1 MWEPGIYLKKLS
13 PLMLGIM
20 AGITGSP
27 AYARSVPPGFEALSL
42 GQKELLNVSFQG
54 ENEGVFP
61 VLVTPYTLT
70 FREPQALSDR
80 LPLESL
86 TEEIRKKILAA
97 LSAPLPRHDEAFH
110 LAPGENIGVIYNEQE
125 QSVMLLI
132 NPAWFNSNGRQFW
145 HPSQNSHLALVSHQS
160 LVFSHD
166 NQMDSLG
173 GTGSLAQ
180 GLGDKSYMQGDWTL
194 FQNASKNTQS
204 ISQFRFSNLFLRSDL
219 TEGAYVQGGR
229 MDITNLNSRLGGD
242 FSLSLLPLAQTD
254 GIRLGSTRAY
264 VNTRADDNAGSSP
277 LTVML
282 AQPARIDVYRGER
295 LLGTSYMDAG
305 IHDIDTSNFP
315 AGAYP
320 VTLKIYENGRLI
332 RQETQFFEN
341 SGQNQPVGN
350 QPQWFLQAGRRTT
363 TADTYN
369 EIKKSAK
376 RKNRV
381 GLAGGLQL
389 ALSHNVTWTGAILTA
404 ADNHKILSEN
414 DLSWTIPSRTG
425 LWSLKIGY
433 LLRGGQSTADNEQIS
448 WNYNGNAF
456 YLSRYHTFCRGQMA
470 AGCYSN
476 YSATASTEWYGWTA
490 SLGYNYS
497 RSVQHFWQ
505 FPGMADSA
513 FVNGSQRVRT
523 SGAVFD
529 NRYSTSGVLLTLG
542 TSVNYRNWNIWPRMG
557 VFSNRNSNAYQQDT
571 GVFLTLSISGNTQLD
586 SGVSSNTT
594 ATLDYRQHNQDNN
607 LSLRQQWVSNRHDY
621 RSMDVMLSGSD
632 NYQNALVSGEW
643 DGALGNSGMAAGYSH
658 SRKFSNST
666 LNGHYDSTFAISS
679 TGLVWGN
686 HGGNESSLSGV
697 VVDARNNRSENIS
710 GPVAKI
716 SSIQGG
722 EVYLQDGHQT
732 FMPLMDYMPDEV
744 TVENADTHGANG
756 NLVRGSGKHN
766 VFLLPGHVT
775 VSQLRADAI
784 YIYVGRLLVNGNN
797 LLAGGHI
804 LNAEVPDI
812 NPNGSFVAEL
822 NFAPDSLYVL
832 KNRRF
837 YICPVKYTKGF
848 NGIRRMKNTNCYLV
862 SEADLPETMRK
873 SERVAR
879 LITMESKHLY

>member
-27 AYARSVPPGFEALSL
+27 AYARNVPPGFEALSL
-42 GQKELLNVSFQG
+42 GQNELLNVSFRG
-54 ENEGVFP
+54 DNEGVFS
-61 VLVTPYTLT
+61 VFVTPEMLT
-70 FREPQALSDR
+70 FREPKILFDK
-80 LPLESL
+80 LPLDEIP
-86 TEEIRKKILAA
+86 EEIRKKILAE
-97 LSAPLPRHDEAFH
+97 LSGPLPRHDGAFH
-110 LAPGENIGVIYNEQE
+110 FTPGENIGVIYNERE

-132 NPAWFNSNGRQFW
+132 NPAWFNTNDRQFW
-145 HPSQNSHLALVSHQS
+145 HPSQNSHIAMVSHQS

-166 NQMDSLG
+166 NQMESLG

-180 GLGDKSYMQGDWTL
+180 GLGDRSYMQGDWTL

-204 ISQFRFSNLFLRSDL
+204 KSHFQFSNLFLRSDV
-219 TEGAYVQGGR
+219 TQGTYVQGGR
-229 MDITNLNSRLGGD
+229 MDITNLNSRLGGN

-254 GIRLGSTRAY
+254 GIRLGSTSAY
-264 VNTRADDNAGSSP
+264 VNTNLDNNTNSSP

-282 AQPARIDVYRGER
+282 AQAARVDVYRGER

-305 IHDIDTSNFP
+305 IHDIDTHTFP

-320 VTLKIYENGRLI
+320 VTLKVYENGRLL

-341 SGQNQPVGN
+341 SGQIRSASGL
-350 QPQWFLQAGRRTT
+350 PQWFLQVGKRT
-363 TADTYN
+363 ASDIIN
-369 EIKKSAK
+369 NQAK

-381 GLAGGLQL
+381 GIAGGLNL
-389 ALSHNVTWTGAILTA
+389 ALSRNLSWTGAVLTGTE
-404 ADNHKILSEN
+404 NNKILSEN
-414 DLSWTIPSRTG
+414 DLSWAIPSRTG
-425 LWSLKIGY
+425 LWALKTGY
-433 LLRGGQSTADNEQIS
+433 LMQGGQGTADNEQIS
-448 WNYNGNAF
+448 WNYKANTF
-456 YLSRYHTFCRGQMA
+456 YLSRYHTFCRGQIPT
-470 AGCYSN
+470 GCYNN
-476 YSATASTEWYGWTA
+476 YSATASTELYGWTA

-497 RSVQHFWQ
+497 RSVQHFWL
-505 FPGMADSA
+505 FPGMADTA
-513 FVNGSQRVRT
+513 FVTESQRVRAP
-523 SGAVFD
+523 GAVSD
-529 NRYSTSGVLLTLG
+529 NRYSTSGILLTLG

-557 VFSNRNSNAYQQDT
+557 VFSNRSSNGYQQDT
-571 GVFLTLSISGNTQLD
+571 GVFLTLSLSRNTQLD

-594 ATLDYRQHNQDNN
+594 ATLNYRQHNQDNN

-621 RSMDVMLSGSD
+621 RSLDVMLSGGN

-643 DGALGNSGMAAGYSH
+643 GGALGNSGMAAGYSH
-658 SRKFSNST
+658 SRKYSNST

-686 HGGNESSLSGV
+686 RGGNESSLSGV

-722 EVYLQDGHQT
+722 EVYLQDGQQT

-756 NLVRGSGKHN
+756 NLARGAGKHN

-775 VSQLRADAI
+775 ISQLRADAT

-812 NPNGSFVAEL
+812 NPDGSFVAEF
-822 NFAPDSLYVL
+822 NYSPDSLYVL
-832 KNRRF
+832 KGRAF
-837 YICPVKYTKGF
+837 FICPVKYKVGF
-848 NGIRRMKNTNCYLV
+848 NRVRQIKTTNCHQV
-862 SEADLPETMRK
+862 SDADLPEMVRS
-873 SERVAR
+873 SERVAK
-879 LITMESKHLY
+879 LVSMTFNGNVN